1 MLNKSVCPLSLFLVL
16 LVISLV
22 ALPQTKVIR
31 GTVTDI
37 YSSEP
42 IPFASLQFKKAR
54 SGKLTDSAG
63 KFVLSVDLLPHD
75 TLQVTYVGYQD
86 YLLPVDSLLLSKAVN
101 GVIVVS
107 VLMERGKY
115 LSEVVV
121 RKKVDRGLMM
131 WKRIVRRKPFSCTTN
146 LNWT

>member
-1 MLNKSVCPLSLFLVL
+1 MPNKSVCSLFIF
-16 LVISLV
+16 LVILFISAV
-22 ALPQTKVIR
+22 ALPQSRVIR
-31 GTVTDI
+31 GSVTDI
-37 YSSEP
+37 HSSEP

-63 KFVLSVDLLPHD
+63 QFVFSVDLLPHD

-86 YLLPVDSLLLSKAVN
+86 YLLPLDSLLLSKAVN
-101 GVIVVS
+101 GVLRVS
-107 VLMERGKY
+107 IFMERGKY

-131 WKRIVRRKPFSCTTN
+131 WRRIIRR
-146 LNWT
+146 